1 VEHDMRLVMGISY
14 QIIVLHHGRV
24 IAQGPPG
31 EIQSHPEVIRAYLGG
46 V

>member
-1 VEHDMRLVMGISY
+1 MGISH